1 MKKVIDICKKIN
13 TFLKKHE
20 VLVNENPIL
29 ISLIEYGMKRELIS
43 NEQFSLPNI
52 NLL

>member
-1 MKKVIDICKKIN
+1 MLGLIGEKKVIDICKKKIN

-29 ISLIEYGMKRELIS
+29 ISLIEYGMKRV
-43 NEQFSLPNI
+43 N
-52 NLL
+52 